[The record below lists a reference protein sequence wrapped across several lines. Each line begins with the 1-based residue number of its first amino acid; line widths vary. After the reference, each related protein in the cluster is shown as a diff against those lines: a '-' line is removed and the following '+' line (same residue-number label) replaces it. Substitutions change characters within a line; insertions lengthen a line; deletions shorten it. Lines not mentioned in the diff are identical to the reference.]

1 MNLNNNNNNEKKHT
15 LQKKRKKYIYILH
28 NGPDDVHI
36 IITEHLW
43 H

>member
-1 MNLNNNNNNEKKHT
+1 MKKSTHY
-15 LQKKRKKYIYILH
+15 KKKEKKYIYILH